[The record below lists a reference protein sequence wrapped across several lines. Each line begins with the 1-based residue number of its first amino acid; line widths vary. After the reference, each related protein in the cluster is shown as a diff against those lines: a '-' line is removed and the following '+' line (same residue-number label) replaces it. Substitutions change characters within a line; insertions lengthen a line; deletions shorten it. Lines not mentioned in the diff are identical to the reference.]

1 MAFLETAQKI
11 LEKPTF
17 PRTRSEHRN
26 PNQLLH
32 IIEEIY
38 HIKDLDTLLEK
49 VLLEARRFV
58 NAEAGTIYLA
68 AGRYLYFSYVQND
81 ALFRGERA
89 RDKYVYSN
97 NRLEINK
104 SSLAGYVALTGESLL
119 IDDVYDISSNVSF
132 SFNPDFDLNSSYRT
146 RSIMVVPLTTTERII
161 LGVLQLI
168 NARAPNSEIVPFS
181 MQDRLYIT
189 EFARNAANAIEKAKL
204 SREMVLRM
212 VEMAELRDPFE
223 TSEHAKRV
231 GKYSKEL
238 WNAWA
243 LRHGVEDRRIKQ
255 QQDLLVNAA
264 ILHDVGKVALS
275 DVILRKPGGLKAEE
289 IEQMRGHTI
298 YGARLF
304 RYTHS
309 PWDRMAAEVALNHHE
324 RWDGMG
330 YPGRIENLF
339 AEKVSFGPGKK
350 GAEIPLSARIV
361 ALSDVYDA
369 LISKRSYKEG
379 WREEQALR
387 YIRQQA
393 ERHFDPELVQIFLRI
408 YDVIRAIRRRHPQ
421 TI

>member
-1 MAFLETAQKI
+1 MAFLEKVQQVLGNPAPSRA
-11 LEKPTF
+11 LRERRDPT
-17 PRTRSEHRN
+17 T
-26 PNQLLH
+26 LLQ

-38 HIKDLDTLLEK
+38 HIKDLDSLLEK
-49 VLLEARRFV
+49 VLLEARSFV

-81 ALFRGERA
+81 ALFGGEKA
-89 RDKYVYSN
+89 RDKYIYSN
-97 NRLEINK
+97 NRLEISKN
-104 SSLAGYVALTGESLL
+104 SVAGYVALTGESLL
-119 IDDVYDISSNVSF
+119 IDDVYDISSDLSF
-132 SFNPDFDLNSSYRT
+132 SFNPDFDRKTSYRT
-146 RSIMVVPLTTTERII
+146 RSILVVPLVTTERVI

-168 NARAPNSEIVPFS
+168 NARGPGGEIVPFS

-189 EFARNAANAIEKAKL
+189 EFARNAANAIEKDKL

-212 VEMAELRDPFE
+212 VELAELRDPFE
-223 TSEHAKRV
+223 TSQHAKRV
-231 GKYSKEL
+231 GAYSVEL
-238 WNAWA
+238 YEAWA
-243 LRHGVEDRRIKQ
+243 LRHGVDDRKIKQ
-255 QQDLLVNAA
+255 NKEVLRNAA

-275 DVILRKPGGLKAEE
+275 DVILRKPGGLKADE

-330 YPGRIENLF
+330 YPGKIDDLF
-339 AEKVSFGPGKK
+339 SEKLHFGPGKK
-350 GAEIPLSARIV
+350 AREIPLSARVV
-361 ALSDVYDA
+361 ALADVYDA

-379 WREEQALR
+379 WKEEQALR

-408 YDVIRAIRRRHPQ
+408 YDVIRAIRRRYA
-421 TI
+421 